1 MAHPTSRTSA
11 GTTRSGAVLTL
22 LPHRDLWPFLPP
34 RRRRPQVEVPWDGT
48 ASLGHVVQAA
58 GIPLTEVGELVYG
71 GAAAQ
76 PTRQPRAGG
85 DVKIGPVPRPQ
96 QVPGAAGFLL
106 DVGLGTLARRLRI
119 LGLDAAYRNDADDD
133 ALLEAANDQHR
144 VLLTQDRGLLMRRA
158 LWAGAHVRGNRPD
171 DQLADVL
178 ARFAPRLA
186 PWTRCTACNGELAW
200 VPKGEIADQLQS
212 GTRRRYRDFAQCRAC
227 RRVYWHGAHSR
238 RLDRIVAEALSLT
251 CSQQTLDRRLRY

>member
-11 GTTRSGAVLTL
+11 GTRRSGAVLTL

-76 PTRQPRAGG
+76 PTRQPPAGG

-106 DVGLGTLARRLRI
+106 DV
-119 LGLDAAYRNDADDD
+119 
-133 ALLEAANDQHR
+133 
-144 VLLTQDRGLLMRRA
+144 
-158 LWAGAHVRGNRPD
+158 
-171 DQLADVL
+171 
-178 ARFAPRLA
+178 
-186 PWTRCTACNGELAW
+186 
-200 VPKGEIADQLQS
+200 
-212 GTRRRYRDFAQCRAC
+212 
-227 RRVYWHGAHSR
+227 
-238 RLDRIVAEALSLT
+238 
-251 CSQQTLDRRLRY
+251 